1 MKFLGF
7 NVSSKLTG
15 FSLCLMVGILL
26 WACSGQ
32 DKKQENTLPKTKICS
47 MIFIDKSVSVNVD
60 KGFANEKYTKI
71 INDLVEK
78 NIRGKGDKLIV
89 YFIHENTAKAKVA
102 EVISRTEM
110 DETDGANANDSEAL
124 KTEFSLDLSREKSI
138 FKQLVVKQ
146 LNARNASSS
155 NENTDILASLELI
168 DKEVARGYDVKVY
181 YLSDMV
187 ESMKGEHR
195 RDFHKNPPV
204 DDAAAVGWARE
215 DASNL
220 KANLNNLTSVQ
231 VFVAKPFEPTASTH
245 VNNPAVSAYW
255 ERLFAELGVST
266 EVEEL

>member
-7 NVSSKLTG
+7 NVPSKLVG

-32 DKKQENTLPKTKICS
+32 DKKQENTLPETKICS

-102 EVISRTEM
+102 EVISRTDME
-110 DETDGANANDSEAL
+110 EAEGSNANDSEAL
-124 KTEFSLDLSREKSI
+124 KTEFSLDLGKEKSI

-146 LNARNASSS
+146 LSARNTSSS
-155 NENTDILASLELI
+155 NESTDILVSLELI
-168 DKEVARGYDVKVY
+168 EKEAARGYDVKVY

-215 DASNL
+215 DVSSL
-220 KANLNNLTSVQ
+220 KGKLNSLSAIQ
-231 VFVAKPFEPTASTH
+231 VFIAKPFEPTASTR

-255 ERLFAELGVST
+255 ERLFAELGVSA

>member
-32 DKKQENTLPKTKICS
+32 DKKQENTLPETKICS

-168 DKEVARGYDVKVY
+168 DKEGQPEG
-181 YLSDMV
+181 M
-187 ESMKGEHR
+187 M
-195 RDFHKNPPV
+195 
-204 DDAAAVGWARE
+204 
-215 DASNL
+215 
-220 KANLNNLTSVQ
+220 
-231 VFVAKPFEPTASTH
+231 
-245 VNNPAVSAYW
+245 
-255 ERLFAELGVST
+255 
-266 EVEEL
+266 